1 MEKYTD
7 VCDEHGIKVAGI
19 LDNDYWGNT
28 DIVRGVPVI
37 GTEHILEDP
46 VLLEEYRKKYNFFCA
61 SNWTPFLDPASKRNR
76 EKRNRLIKLIS
87 TYNLNCI
94 SLVDSSTKIPKSS
107 SIGRGVFIDG
117 YVNLEPVTTIGDFT
131 AIYSQAHIG
140 HDSIIGENCVF
151 QRVALLASHTIV
163 EDNVY
168 FGIAAKAFKMSAKFG
183 RGSFIHE
190 GIYIR
195 RGTVENEVVSMNSRN
210 LKRVVSYLVGNE
222 DDQEV

>member
-1 MEKYTD
+1 MEKYTE
-7 VCDEHGIKVAGI
+7 VCDEHGIEVAGI
-19 LDNDYWGNT
+19 LDHDYWGNT
-28 DIVRGVPVI
+28 DVIRGVPVI
-37 GTEHILEDP
+37 GTERMLEDSA
-46 VLLEEYRKKYNFFCA
+46 VLEEYRKKYNFFCA
-61 SNWTPFLDPASKRNR
+61 SNWTPFSDLMSTRNR

-107 SIGRGVFIDG
+107 SIGCGVFIDG
-117 YVNLEPVTTIGDFT
+117 YVNIEPVTTIGDFT

-140 HDSIIGENCVF
+140 HDSVIGRNCVF

-168 FGIAAKAFKMSAKFG
+168 FGIAAKAFKMAAKFG
-183 RGSFIHE
+183 QGSFIHE

-195 RGTVENEVVSMNSRN
+195 RGTIENEVVGMNSKN
-210 LKRVVSYLVGNE
+210 PKRVVPYLVGND
-222 DDQEV
+222 DDQVA